1 MDTLIDPH
9 DWAASEFGHAAIPDA
24 RNVARLVQM
33 AQRVAERPLPKVS
46 AVFEAPPELEAAF
59 DFLENERIRPQA
71 LVASCQRATARRAR
85 GLARILVPVD
95 EVLLT
100 LPDPH
105 ATRGM
110 GSVGERAT
118 GTRGLIVMDA
128 VALDERGTPLG
139 LAAMITW
146 ARPLVRDPRPHHRR
160 PALEKE
166 IRYWI
171 HARASV
177 REGLR
182 GEAPDTEIVFLH
194 DCAADAWPVLL
205 DVVVRDSQERERT
218 VLRSSQDRHASAQ
231 KGSPSHLRSL
241 LRRAPERWRIRQWI
255 PAGYG
260 QAARRAKLEIRMREV
275 TLDLELAPSSV
286 HAKVTLWAVQVHGGS
301 ARPRR
306 RAAGLGAADGPP
318 AAHAGRGAG
327 GGALVHSAVAC
338 GGSSQRPGRVG
349 Q

>member
-118 GTRGLIVMDA
+118 GTRGLIVMVA

-171 HARASV
+171 HARRPRSAS
-177 REGLR
+177 R
-182 GEAPDTEIVFLH
+182 
-194 DCAADAWPVLL
+194 
-205 DVVVRDSQERERT
+205 
-218 VLRSSQDRHASAQ
+218 
-231 KGSPSHLRSL
+231 
-241 LRRAPERWRIRQWI
+241 
-255 PAGYG
+255 
-260 QAARRAKLEIRMREV
+260 AARRGRPEHRDRLRARLRLRRLAGAARRRGARLPGARADRAALLAGSSRLGPEWQPHAPAFAAAAADPGTMAVGSGSRTTARWRGGRIEVRTREV
-275 TLDLELAPSSV
+275 TL
-286 HAKVTLWAVQVHGGS
+286 
-301 ARPRR
+301 
-306 RAAGLGAADGPP
+306 
-318 AAHAGRGAG
+318 
-327 GGALVHSAVAC
+327 
-338 GGSSQRPGRVG
+338 
-349 Q
+349 